1 LTNQNLVLVVD
12 DDPGML
18 RSIGRLLRRFGYDSL
33 LFGSAAAFEAHNDF
47 EPVCCIALDI
57 NLNGASGID
66 LRRRLEDTGI
76 SVPIIYITGNDGP
89 GVRAAA
95 EKSGCV
101 AYLTK
106 PFSAQSLIEQLKIAS
121 MAVR

>member
-1 LTNQNLVLVVD
+1 
-12 DDPGML
+12 ML

-47 EPVCCIALDI
+47 EPVCCIVLDI

-66 LRRRLEDTGI
+66 LRRRLEEAGV

-89 GVRAAA
+89 DQWR
-95 EKSGCV
+95 
-101 AYLTK
+101 LDN
-106 PFSAQSLIEQLKIAS
+106 
-121 MAVR
+121 RDR